1 MVNILR
7 RLVVRDEDFCEPL
20 GPDRAAE
27 VNDLSEQLIATRDQP
42 VLAGYLPLGS
52 AAWLARPMPEHQLS
66 LLHTL
71 APRAGR
77 RSDQVLQSAKAS
89 NRRAL
94 I

>member
-27 VNDLSEQLIATRDQP
+27 VNDLSEQLIAIRDQP
-42 VLAGYLPLGS
+42 MQAGYLSLGS
-52 AAWLARPMPEHQLS
+52 AARLARPMPEHQLS

-71 APRAGR
+71 ATRAES
-77 RSDQVLQSAKAS
+77 RSDQVLQLAKAS